1 MNEQPRLPGMRAFFV
16 VWAGQIISLLG
27 TAMTEF
33 GLTIWAYEKTGKA
46 TPLALIGFF
55 FVFPLIA
62 LSPFAGAIID
72 RSNRKLMMMLSDLVA
87 GIVTIAQFILL
98 ATGRLEIWHL
108 YVAAVIIGAS
118 QAFQWPAFSAG
129 ITLMLPK
136 EHLGRANGMME
147 LAGSASGVFAPLAA
161 GALLP
166 LIKLQGIMII
176 DIVSFAFAV
185 GALLL
190 VHVPQPQVTE
200 AGRQGQGSLWKE
212 SGYGF
217 RYILARPSLL
227 GLQLVF
233 MVGNFFSGLAWP
245 VMAAM
250 ILARTDSNTIL
261 FGTMMSAGAIG
272 GIVGGAVMGAWGGP
286 KRRVHGVLAGWV
298 VASLLGMAPLG
309 IGQTLQVW
317 VVANFIGGFVSPIIN
332 GSNQAIWQAKVAP
345 DVQGRVFSV
354 RRMIAWSLSTLAT
367 LAAGPLADR
376 VLEPAMQPGGSLAST
391 FGGLVGTGPGA
402 GMGLLFV
409 LGALGGTLAGLG
421 GYLFP
426 QIRDAEAILPDYD
439 AAPPNAPPAQQP
451 A

>member
-1 MNEQPRLPGMRAFFV
+1 MNRETRPTGMRAFTI

-33 GLTIWAYEKTGKA
+33 GLTIWAYQKTGHA

-55 FVFPLIA
+55 FVFPLIVV
-62 LSPFAGAIID
+62 SPMAGAIID
-72 RSNRKLMMMLSDLVA
+72 RSNRKLMMIVSDLAA

-98 ATGRLEIWHL
+98 ATGHLQIWHL
-108 YVAAVIIGAS
+108 YVAAVIVGTF

-136 EHLGRANGMME
+136 EQLGRANGMME
-147 LAGSASGVFAPLAA
+147 LAGASSGVFAPVLA

-166 LIKLQGIMII
+166 LITLPGIMII
-176 DIVSFAFAV
+176 DIVSFSFAI
-185 GALLL
+185 GALLF
-190 VHVPQPQVTE
+190 VHVPQPPATE

-217 RYILARPSLL
+217 RYILQRPSLL

-233 MVGNFFSGLAWP
+233 MVGNLFSNLAFP

-250 ILARTDSNTIL
+250 ILARTDSNTL
-261 FGTMMSAGAIG
+261 VYGTVQSAAAIG
-272 GIVGGAVMGAWGGP
+272 GVVGGLVMGAWGGT
-286 KRRVHGVLAGWV
+286 KRKVHGVLAGWILF
-298 VASLLGMAPLG
+298 SLLGVIPLG
-309 IGQTLQVW
+309 IGRSLQVW
-317 VVANFIGGFVSPIIN
+317 AVAGFVGMLLSPIIN
-332 GSNQAIWQAKVAP
+332 ASNQAIWQAKVAP

-376 VLEPAMQPGGSLAST
+376 VLEPAMQTGGKLAPI

-402 GMGLLFV
+402 GMGLLFI
-409 LGALGGTLAGLG
+409 LAGLG
-421 GYLFP
+421 GALAGLSGYFVRW
-426 QIRDAEAILPDYD
+426 IRDAELILPDYD
-439 AAPPNAPPAQQP
+439 EQAEAMLAAGLPA
-451 A
+451 

>member
-1 MNEQPRLPGMRAFFV
+1 MTEQVRPSGMRAFFI

-46 TPLALIGFF
+46 TPLALVGFF

-87 GIVTIAQFILL
+87 GVVTIAQFILL

-108 YVAAVIIGAS
+108 YVAAAITGAS

-147 LAGSASGVFAPLAA
+147 LAGSASNIFAPVAA

-166 LIKLQGIMII
+166 LIKLQGIMLI
-176 DIVSFAFAV
+176 DIVSFAVAV
-185 GALLL
+185 GSLLL
-190 VHVPQPQVTE
+190 VQVPQPKVTE

-233 MVGNFFSGLAWP
+233 MVGNFFSGLAWT

-250 ILARTDSNTIL
+250 ILARTGSNEIVY
-261 FGTMMSAGAIG
+261 GTVMSAGAIG
-272 GIVGGAVMGAWGGP
+272 GVIGGAVMGAWGGT
-286 KRRVHGVLAGWV
+286 KRKVHGVLAGW
-298 VASLLGMAPLG
+298 ALSSLLCVLPLG
-309 IGQTLQVW
+309 IGRGLQVW
-317 VVANFIGGFVSPIIN
+317 AVANFLGAFLGPIIN

-354 RRMIAWSLSTLAT
+354 RRMIAWSLSTLAM
-367 LAAGPLADR
+367 LLAGPLADN
-376 VLEPAMQPGGSLAST
+376 VLEPAMRAGGSLT
-391 FGGLVGTGPGA
+391 PLFGGLVGTGPGA
-402 GMGLLFV
+402 GMALLFV
-409 LGALGGTLAGLG
+409 LGGLG
-421 GYLFP
+421 GAVAGVGGYIFP
-426 QIRDAEAILPDYD
+426 QIRDAETILADYD
-439 AAPPNAPPAQQP
+439 LAPAGSPAAAQP

>member
-1 MNEQPRLPGMRAFFV
+1 MRAFFI

-46 TPLALIGFF
+46 TPLALVGFF

-87 GIVTIAQFILL
+87 GVVTIAQFILL

-108 YVAAVIIGAS
+108 YVAAAITGAS

-147 LAGSASGVFAPLAA
+147 LAGSASNIFAPVAA

-166 LIKLQGIMII
+166 LIKLQGIMLI
-176 DIVSFAFAV
+176 DIVSFAVAV
-185 GALLL
+185 GSLLL
-190 VHVPQPQVTE
+190 VQVPQPKVTE

-233 MVGNFFSGLAWP
+233 MVGNFFSGLAWT

-250 ILARTDSNTIL
+250 ILARTGSNEIVY
-261 FGTMMSAGAIG
+261 GTVMSAGAIG
-272 GIVGGAVMGAWGGP
+272 GVIGGAVMGAWGGT
-286 KRRVHGVLAGWV
+286 KRKVHGVLAGW
-298 VASLLGMAPLG
+298 ALSSLLCVLPLG
-309 IGQTLQVW
+309 IGRGLQVW
-317 VVANFIGGFVSPIIN
+317 AVANFLGAFLGPIIN

-354 RRMIAWSLSTLAT
+354 RRMIAWSLSTLAM
-367 LAAGPLADR
+367 LLAGPLADN
-376 VLEPAMQPGGSLAST
+376 VLEPAMRAGGSLT
-391 FGGLVGTGPGA
+391 PLFGGLVGTGPGA
-402 GMGLLFV
+402 GMALLFV
-409 LGALGGTLAGLG
+409 LGGLG
-421 GYLFP
+421 GAVAGVGGYIFP
-426 QIRDAEAILPDYD
+426 QIRDAETILADYD
-439 AAPPNAPPAQQP
+439 LAPAGSPAAAQP